1 LLNIKFSDFYGKYQ
15 EFFIFFLVLH
25 DLCNLKD
32 SQNIKMKTELLEDK
46 KHIYQSMLAQNVQIS
61 YTGAFDGQVLSV
73 IAKNIEYSLSENPRV
88 NKKMFKIFIELA
100 QNISFYSHE
109 QQKASD
115 GSISGIGTLTIQEF
129 DDYFT
134 FATGNITDK
143 IKIQPVIDKCNAIN
157 ALDRESLR
165 DYKRI
170 QRKQAPSEK
179 GGGNIGLIQVALTA
193 ENPLEYRLIP
203 IDETL
208 AFYIVAVKINKE

>member
-1 LLNIKFSDFYGKYQ
+1 
-15 EFFIFFLVLH
+15 
-25 DLCNLKD
+25 
-32 SQNIKMKTELLEDK
+32 MKTEYMENQK
-46 KHIYQSMLAQNVQIS
+46 NIYQSMLAKNVQIS
-61 YTGAFDGQVLSV
+61 YTGPFDGQVLSV

-100 QNISFYSHE
+100 QNISFYSNE
-109 QQKASD
+109 QQKSSD
-115 GSISGIGTLTIQEF
+115 GSVAGIGTLTIQEF
-129 DDYFT
+129 EDYFT

-143 IKIQPVIDKCNAIN
+143 QKIQPVIEKCDAIN
-157 ALDRESLR
+157 SLDREALR

-203 IDETL
+203 IDENL